1 MYNDDN
7 KTILNRLGK
16 QKVAIADT
24 IVTLASQGYSV
35 NSKKLCKL
43 NFVII
48 AGHIFNQLPLFNNRH
63 ILNTRMFYNRLVEL

>member
-7 KTILNRLGK
+7 KTILNGLGR

-43 NFVII
+43 NFAII
-48 AGHIFNQLPLFNNRH
+48 AGHIFNQLYLIIVTYLTLECF
-63 ILNTRMFYNRLVEL
+63 IIDL